1 MKKKKYN
8 RDWFTSTRLEQ
19 RILLPFYFAALIIL
33 ACLIYFDYL
42 LLFHPLF
49 FDNIITAELTRK
61 YPSLIDVK
69 SQLMTLAWL
78 VTFAFLF
85 LIYWAH
91 KVTNRILGPHERVIR
106 ELDEI
111 LAGKRRQELKV
122 RPGDVLFEP
131 LLHRINKLVSR
142 WIY

>member
-1 MKKKKYN
+1 MKKKKHN
-8 RDWFTSTRLEQ
+8 RDWFYGTGLEQ
-19 RILLPFYFAALIIL
+19 KILLPFYLASVIIL

-42 LLFHPLF
+42 LLFHPVF
-49 FDNIITAELTRK
+49 FNNVITAELMQE
-61 YPSLIDVK
+61 YPSLSDVK
-69 SQLMTLAWL
+69 ATLIALAWL

-91 KVTNRILGPHERVIR
+91 KISNRILGPHERIVR
-106 ELDEI
+106 ELDEV

-122 RPGDVLFEP
+122 RPGDELFES
-131 LLHRINKLVSR
+131 LLHRINKLISR